1 MIHNPEHRIA
11 KMMREIR
18 AFDRYASFC
27 GPTSG
32 IWHKTTR
39 MYAIYAEH
47 PEPPHA
53 SFLVVCHKPERCV
66 RQALKQVRKIRGK
79 R

>member
-18 AFDRYASFC
+18 AFDPRVSFC
-27 GPTSG
+27 GPGSVHWLMTM
-32 IWHKTTR
+32 R

-53 SFLVVCHKPERCV
+53 SVLVVCHKPERCL

-79 R
+79 A

>member
-1 MIHNPEHRIA
+1 MIHNQKHRIA

-18 AFDRYASFC
+18 AWYPYAALIFIPWSKKWRC
-27 GPTSG
+27 IAPAT
-32 IWHKTTR
+32 KRNRTTV
-39 MYAIYAEH
+39 ATAQK
-47 PEPPHA
+47 
-53 SFLVVCHKPERCV
+53 LERCV

>member
-18 AFDRYASFC
+18 IWYPNSSLVWLRWSHEWRCVAPATKRNRDIVA
-27 GPTSG
+27 TSQ
-32 IWHKTTR
+32 
-39 MYAIYAEH
+39 
-47 PEPPHA
+47 
-53 SFLVVCHKPERCV
+53 KPERCV
-66 RQALKQVRKIRGK
+66 RQALKQVRKIRGN

>member
-11 KMMREIR
+11 KMMRELKS
-18 AFDRYASFC
+18 FDDYVHYWKSSRKM
-27 GPTSG
+27 
-32 IWHKTTR
+32 W
-39 MYAIYAEH
+39 
-47 PEPPHA
+47 
-53 SFLVVCHKPERCV
+53 FLIVGVGWDNRDHIGHSQKPERCV